1 MRARSS
7 LWYAFSRWRWQQY
20 ERSLSMKTAPTM
32 GCAQSQ
38 HMVMCEAGRGLENP
52 DAAFSPSSLTQMG
65 ASASEAKTLGGAV
78 CSVASRG
85 DRPAPGWSVTSVDAV
100 EDASDLL
107 RASVEAV
114 ASVCAEGSTAVEVAP
129 LREASRASERR
140 AVFCSPSKAHG
151 ARAGDGRAR
160 CCAVPDDLPD
170 DVPPPLSPSESTP
183 LTEPGRVDATGA
195 AELYRPMVFVG
206 FGRQIEPAG
215 QYTAQPRLGRSP
227 AEHDAMEHILPEA
240 AAVGSDRVL
249 VDIVQRSS

>member
-1 MRARSS
+1 MPEAPLVAAGSVGDTPVGLEGGSGLDQGREGLRCRGKLRVMRSSRSVMRARSS

-107 RASVEAV
+107 RASVEV
-114 ASVCAEGSTAVEVAP
+114 S
-129 LREASRASERR
+129 
-140 AVFCSPSKAHG
+140 
-151 ARAGDGRAR
+151 
-160 CCAVPDDLPD
+160 
-170 DVPPPLSPSESTP
+170 
-183 LTEPGRVDATGA
+183 
-195 AELYRPMVFVG
+195 
-206 FGRQIEPAG
+206 
-215 QYTAQPRLGRSP
+215 
-227 AEHDAMEHILPEA
+227 
-240 AAVGSDRVL
+240 
-249 VDIVQRSS
+249 